1 MADLT
6 AAELAASREQPDID
20 RMIEEVEGLKRE
32 PSSNVFIQLIRILAI
47 AMSLYHLYTAGFGL
61 ITVQIHR
68 AVHLLFTFALLF
80 LLFPA
85 TKKSDTKTIPWYDWI
100 LLALGVIVSGYII
113 VEYNQIVFRGGMPTT

>member
-1 MADLT
+1 MADQKT
-6 AAELAASREQPDID
+6 EEIQAPRQQPDID

-32 PSSNVFIQLIRILAI
+32 PTTPWIVQLIRFIAI
-47 AMSLYHLYTAGFGL
+47 AMSLYYLYTAGFGL

-85 TKKSDTKTIPWYDWI
+85 TKRSNPKTIPWYDWLFV
-100 LLALGVIVSGYII
+100 LLGITVA
-113 VEYNQIVFRGGMPTT
+113 